1 MLGSDWGQ
9 VAAHPLVV
17 AVGTPIILAI
27 LVGIAAFSRR
37 IYTILRSIEV
47 HVLPHFTRQPG
58 VELGTEADHTLPG
71 RTLRLEEGQEQMR
84 REVSHL
90 DGDLRAHMAEEA
102 AHVNQLHARI
112 DDALAHHPTGA
123 DR

>member
-17 AVGTPIILAI
+17 AVAAPLILAI
-27 LVGIAAFSRR
+27 VVGIGAFSRR
-37 IYTILRSIEV
+37 VLRILASIEK
-47 HVLPHFTRQPG
+47 HVLPHFIRGDG
-58 VELGTEADHTLPG
+58 VDLGAEADHTLPG
-71 RTLRLEEGQEQMR
+71 RTLRLEEGQERMR

-102 AHVNQLHARI
+102 THVRQLHARI
-112 DDALAHHPTGA
+112 DDALAHHPKE
-123 DR
+123 